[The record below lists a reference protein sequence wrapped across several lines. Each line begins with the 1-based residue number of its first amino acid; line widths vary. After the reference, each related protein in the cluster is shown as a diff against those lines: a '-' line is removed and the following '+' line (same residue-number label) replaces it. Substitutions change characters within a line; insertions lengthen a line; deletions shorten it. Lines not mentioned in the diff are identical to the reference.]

1 MCQAPPGQLRLQ
13 NLLLAGSSSAQCCPD
28 RAFYV
33 GLFFSLSAQGPPG
46 KDGPNGPPGLPGP
59 KVGMS
64 EGTQNPEAR
73 ELFDGWVPQLWIT
86 FGS

>member
-33 GLFFSLSAQGPPG
+33 GLFFPSLPRDRLERMGRM
-46 KDGPNGPPGLPGP
+46 D
-59 KVGMS
+59 
-64 EGTQNPEAR
+64 
-73 ELFDGWVPQLWIT
+73 PQACQDPRLV
-86 FGS
+86 